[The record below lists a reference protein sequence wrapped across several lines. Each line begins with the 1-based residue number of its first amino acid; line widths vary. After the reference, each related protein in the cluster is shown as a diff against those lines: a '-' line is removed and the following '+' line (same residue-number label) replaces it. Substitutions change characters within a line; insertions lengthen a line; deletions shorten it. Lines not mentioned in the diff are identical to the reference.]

1 MMNAFYETNISYLLD
16 IVYLHTRDQ
25 LYRIIFYNIKTLIS
39 SLLPLM
45 DFTCPY
51 FDFSMNLSFQ

>member
-25 LYRIIFYNIKTLIS
+25 LYRIIFII
-39 SLLPLM
+39 
-45 DFTCPY
+45 
-51 FDFSMNLSFQ
+51 